1 MRWSAIFLVAFGLAH
16 AASAAELDSDYLRGA
31 MVPSYP
37 ATGVAP
43 PSLPDDAAPIYTLA
57 DIEPPPVGPL
67 SPWNWTGFY
76 IGGTVSLGS
85 GTFDPTTATTLTGAY
100 FPNSAV
106 VAAVNSAGA
115 QKIKPVNAA
124 PGVTAGY
131 NVQSGNIVFGVEA
144 DIQAVRL
151 SGGVA
156 PAAVGYP
163 GFAPVAF
170 AIASA
175 ASANW
180 LFTARPRIGWT
191 YDNWLVY
198 GTAGAAMTNLNA
210 QFTFAD
216 EFGAS
221 ESGIFSSTRFGYAVG
236 GGIEAALWDRWS
248 AKAEYL
254 YVHFNP
260 VSLTSANLILYP
272 GFPIPGQ
279 PFTHS
284 ADLSANIVRLGL
296 NYRFGEQTA
305 GQAVAGMPV
314 KAPAMVPAWNWTGLY
329 IGGQTGAASSSA
341 TFSDPFGASVFG
353 DTVRSPGFLLGGQV
367 GFNWQPPGSRWVLG
381 VEADANW
388 MDADGTVTCF
398 AASAMAVNST
408 CRVRPQAT
416 ATVTGRVGYAIDPA
430 GRTLLYGKGGVAW
443 ANSKVDM
450 ALGNDLAGFIGPG
463 IASNETSFAAWGW
476 TVGFGAEYALTPA
489 WSLKFEYDYLAF
501 RSQDVANLGSS
512 TFDPLTGAMLSTA
525 PSGTSGVA
533 QNIQAMKMGVN
544 YRWGGTGSVAYAES
558 APTQAWLPGWQ
569 IEIGG
574 RYFGGWGQFHKD
586 IGTTTNSGLPSISS
600 VSRLTYND
608 MQTNAGELFGRIY
621 TPWSNMF
628 IKGYVGGSSI
638 KNGHMNDEDFGI
650 PLVGTYAAYSNTLS
664 SAEGSVTYGA
674 VDAGFDFL
682 RAPGYK
688 IAGFVGLFYFKPRM
702 SAFGCTPLANVNC
715 IPSIPA
721 ADSPVISEF
730 DQWRALRIGVSG
742 EVMLSDRLKLSG
754 EVAYLP
760 YATFDGLDQH
770 FFGNT
775 PFLASDN
782 PESGKARGVQLEVLV
797 SYYLTPQLS
806 VGFGGRYWGMSTTS
820 AQVTR
825 DIDNGGPIPSTP
837 PQFFKGV
844 VEQGGAFVQAAWCFG
859 PEWF

>member
-1 MRWSAIFLVAFGLAH
+1 MRRSASFLVAFGLVH
-16 AASAAELDSDYLRGA
+16 AASAAEIDSDYLRGA

-37 ATGVAP
+37 VTGLAP
-43 PSLPDDAAPIYTLA
+43 PPLSDDAAPIYPLA
-57 DIEPPPVGPL
+57 DIEPPSVAPVPV
-67 SPWNWTGFY
+67 WNWTGFY
-76 IGGTVSLGS
+76 IGGTMGVASGS
-85 GTFDPTTATTLTGAY
+85 FDPTTATTLTHAY

-115 QKIKPVNAA
+115 QNIKPANAA
-124 PGVTAGY
+124 SGATAGY
-131 NVQSGNIVFGVEA
+131 NWQSGNIVFGVEA
-144 DIQAVRL
+144 DIQAIRL
-151 SGGVA
+151 SGGGA
-156 PAAVGYP
+156 PAAILYP
-163 GFAPVAF
+163 GFAPIRF
-170 AIASA
+170 AVASA

-191 YDNWLVY
+191 YDSWLVY
-198 GTAGAAMTNLNA
+198 GTAGAAVTNLNA

-216 EFGAS
+216 DFGAS
-221 ESGIFSSTRFGYAVG
+221 ESGILSSTRLGYAVG
-236 GGIEAALWDRWS
+236 GGIEAGLWDRWS
-248 AKAEYL
+248 AKLEYL

-260 VSLTSANLILYP
+260 VSVTSTNLILYP
-272 GFPIPGQ
+272 GFPLPGQ

-284 ADLSANIVRLGL
+284 ADLSANIVRIGL
-296 NYRFGEQTA
+296 NYQFGDQTA
-305 GQAVAGMPV
+305 VQAVAGMPV
-314 KAPAMVPAWNWTGLY
+314 KAPVVAPAANWTGLY
-329 IGGQTGAASSSA
+329 IGGQTGAVSSSA
-341 TFSDPFGASVFG
+341 NFSDPFGTSLFG

-367 GFNWQPPGSRWVLG
+367 GYNWQPPGSRWVLG

-388 MDADGTVTCF
+388 IDADGTVTCF

-430 GRTLLYGKGGVAW
+430 GRTLIYGKGGAAW

-450 ALGNDLAGFIGPG
+450 ALGNDLAGFVGSG
-463 IASNETSFAAWGW
+463 ITSNETTFESWGW
-476 TVGFGAEYALTPA
+476 TAGFGVEYALTPA

-512 TFDPLTGAMLSTA
+512 TFDAFTGALLSTV
-525 PSGTSGVA
+525 PPGTSGVA

-544 YRWGGTGSVAYAES
+544 YRWGGGPVAYAPES
-558 APTQAWLPGWQ
+558 ALTQAWAPGWQ
-569 IEIGG
+569 IEMGG
-574 RYFGGWGQFHKD
+574 RYFGGWSQFHKD

-608 MQTNAGELFGRIY
+608 MQTNAGEIFGRIY

-664 SAEGSVTYGA
+664 FAEGTVTYGV
-674 VDAGFDFL
+674 VDAGYDFM

-688 IAGFVGLFYFKPRM
+688 IGGFAGLFYFNPRM
-702 SAFGCTPLANVNC
+702 QAFGCTPLANVNC
-715 IPSIPA
+715 IPLLPA
-721 ADSPVISEF
+721 SNNPVISEF
-730 DQWRALRIGVSG
+730 DQWRALRIGVTG

-760 YATFDGLDQH
+760 FATFVGVDQH

-775 PFLASDN
+775 PFIASNN
-782 PESGKARGVQLEVLV
+782 PETGNARGVQLEVLV

-820 AQVTR
+820 AQVIR
-825 DIDNGGPIPSTP
+825 DVDNGAPISSTP

-844 VEQGGAFVQAAWCFG
+844 VEQGGAFVQASYCFG